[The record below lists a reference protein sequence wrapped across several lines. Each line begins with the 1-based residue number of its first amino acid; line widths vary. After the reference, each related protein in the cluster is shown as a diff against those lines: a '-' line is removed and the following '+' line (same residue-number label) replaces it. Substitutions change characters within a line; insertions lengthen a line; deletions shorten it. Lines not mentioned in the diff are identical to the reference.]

1 MVNHIANGTAM
12 ILDSLSL
19 WHRYAPLHPR
29 LARAFAFLKQVG
41 PDVAIGR
48 HEIAGDE
55 VFALVQ
61 RYQTRPVDGMQ
72 LEAHRRYIDVQYL
85 VSGREV
91 IHWAPLREL
100 AHVTQPY
107 DATKDAGLFALSPGT
122 VPVPLRSGQFMI
134 LFPDDAHAPCCCADA
149 PSEVVKVVVKVEV

>member
-1 MVNHIANGTAM
+1 M

-29 LARAFAFLKQVG
+29 FARAFAFLEQVG
-41 PDVAIGR
+41 PEVALGR
-48 HEIAGDE
+48 HEIADDSI
-55 VFALVQ
+55 FALVQ
-61 RYQTRPVDGMQ
+61 RYTTRPVEGMQ

-91 IHWAPLREL
+91 IHWAPLRDL

-107 DATKDAGLFALSPGT
+107 DTTKDAGLFALSPAT
-122 VPVPLRSGQFMI
+122 VPVPLRAGQFMI
-134 LFPDDAHAPCCCADA
+134 LFPDDAHAPCCCVDTPA
-149 PSEVVKVVVKVEV
+149 EVVKVVVKVEVAGYTRGSS